1 MKINYNNKTFVSKEN
16 TDNGEVS
23 SQTIFK
29 YYQEGS
35 IVWADYSGGE
45 IVTGNLIAK
54 VDEAGR
60 LDMIYHHIN
69 TKGEFKT
76 GKCNVDA
83 IPTGKW

>member
-45 IVTGNLIAK
+45 IV
-54 VDEAGR
+54 
-60 LDMIYHHIN
+60 
-69 TKGEFKT
+69 KGTPDRKS
-76 GKCNVDA
+76 G
-83 IPTGKW
+83 

>member
-1 MKINYNNKTFVSKEN
+1 MNINYNNKTFVSKEN

-45 IVTGNLIAK
+45 IVKGHLIAK
-54 VDEAGR
+54 ADEAGQ
-60 LDMIYHHIN
+60 
-69 TKGEFKT
+69 T
-76 GKCNVDA
+76 GYDLSAYQCERRV
-83 IPTGKW
+83 